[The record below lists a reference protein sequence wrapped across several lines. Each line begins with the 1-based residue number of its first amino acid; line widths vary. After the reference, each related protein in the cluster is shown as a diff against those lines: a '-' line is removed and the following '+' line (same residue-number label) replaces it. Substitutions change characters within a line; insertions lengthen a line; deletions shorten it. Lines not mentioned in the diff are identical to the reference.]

1 MFTGLVEE
9 VGTLHR
15 SETVAGGM
23 RFEIGAP
30 AMTPELELGESVA
43 VNGVCLTVTR
53 SAGDRWWAD
62 LSQETVRRSTFG
74 VIRPGARLNLERAMQ
89 VGGRLGGHLVQGHV
103 DAVAN
108 VTSARHN
115 EGWLQLGF
123 KIPEKLGGYV
133 VEKGSVTVNGVSLT
147 VATLSGFDAE
157 IAIIPQTVSVTNLGD
172 LAPGDGFNFEVDVLG
187 KYVVRQLELRDGSAG
202 ASGGSATGGV
212 DEQMLAEHGF
222 LD

>member
-15 SETVAGGM
+15 TETVAGGM

-30 AMTPELELGESVA
+30 AMAPNLELGESVA

-74 VIRPGARLNLERAMQ
+74 DIRPGARLNLERAMQ
-89 VGGRLGGHLVQGHV
+89 VGGRLGGHIVQGHV
-103 DAVAN
+103 DAVAQ
-108 VTSARHN
+108 VTSAHHS

-123 KIPEKLGGYV
+123 KIPENLGGYV

-147 VATLSGFDAE
+147 VATLSGLDAE
-157 IAIIPQTVSVTNLGD
+157 IAIIPQTISSTNLGD
-172 LAPGDGFNFEVDVLG
+172 LTPGDGFNFEVDILG
-187 KYVVRQLELRDGSAG
+187 KYVARLLELREGKTEAT
-202 ASGGSATGGV
+202 GGSAGGV
-212 DEQMLAEHGF
+212 DEKMLAEHGF
-222 LD
+222 LDS